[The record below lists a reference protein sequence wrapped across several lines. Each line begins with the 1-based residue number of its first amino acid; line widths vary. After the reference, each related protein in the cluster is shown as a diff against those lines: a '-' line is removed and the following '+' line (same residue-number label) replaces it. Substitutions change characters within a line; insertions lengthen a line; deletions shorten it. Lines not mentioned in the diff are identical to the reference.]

1 MCKYLDNAIE
11 AFDEIHDKS
20 IDKYIQIKG
29 TISKSYF
36 VIKCENSKINSIRK
50 NKSLLLTDKKINLYM
65 E

>member
-11 AFDEIHDKS
+11 ACDKIHDKS

-36 VIKCENSKINSIRK
+36 VIK
-50 NKSLLLTDKKINLYM
+50 
-65 E
+65 